1 MMKNELDFNSS
12 IYEKIEVENPK
23 YKNLFI
29 KKLLNISKKHLEIFN
44 QEKTNLLQ
52 SGHLTL
58 NKTLLLHS
66 NQNNTSQKK
75 ITTEIKITTND
86 DGNMQI
92 NNYLILENLGK
103 GSFGTVKLCY
113 NILDEKYYVNLNLF
127 RQ

>member
-1 MMKNELDFNSS
+1 MKNELDFNSS

-52 SGHLTL
+52 SGQLTL

>member
-1 MMKNELDFNSS
+1 M
-12 IYEKIEVENPK
+12 
-23 YKNLFI
+23 
-29 KKLLNISKKHLEIFN
+29 NISKKHLEIFN

>member
-1 MMKNELDFNSS
+1 MLPCFNSI

>member
-1 MMKNELDFNSS
+1 MKNELDFNSS